1 MGVRDKGSSINKLL
15 KYFGVEG
22 KHLVGQKERSN
33 ITESV
38 NIEEGE
44 DLGEIWYGWE
54 SHLTEQYLRE
64 GQEN

>member
-1 MGVRDKGSSINKLL
+1 M
-15 KYFGVEG
+15 EG

-44 DLGEIWYGWE
+44 DLSEIWYGWE